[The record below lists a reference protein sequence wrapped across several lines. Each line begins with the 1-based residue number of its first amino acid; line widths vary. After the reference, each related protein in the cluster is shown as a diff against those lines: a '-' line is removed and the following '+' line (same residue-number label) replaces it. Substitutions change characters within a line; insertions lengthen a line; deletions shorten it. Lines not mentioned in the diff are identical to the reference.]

1 MPYRNVETW
10 SLVGAILIGLISGF
24 VSITRRITAKKAVSK
39 LWLISECAGV
49 VLVTV
54 LAMDVYPQLKP
65 TLMSHVYTSW
75 ITYWLF
81 VGVCAHI
88 GSRLMY
94 LLEKRFISKFF
105 AD

>member
-1 MPYRNVETW
+1 MPYRNLENW
-10 SLVGAILIGLISGF
+10 SIIGAILIGLISGF
-24 VSITRRITAKKAVSK
+24 VSITRRMTAKEAVSK

-54 LAMDVYPQLKP
+54 LAMDVYPELKP
-65 TLMSHVYTSW
+65 TLMSSPYTSW

-81 VGVCAHI
+81 VGVMAHT

-94 LLEKRFISKFF
+94 LLEQKFTKKFF
-105 AD
+105 PE